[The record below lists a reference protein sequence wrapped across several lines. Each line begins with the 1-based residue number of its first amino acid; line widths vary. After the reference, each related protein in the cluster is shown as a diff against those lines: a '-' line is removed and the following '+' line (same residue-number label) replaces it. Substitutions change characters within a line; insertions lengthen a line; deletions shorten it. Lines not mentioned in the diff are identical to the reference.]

1 MKSINQQQA
10 RLRDGRN
17 GGRGGAA
24 IRQMMTCVGCGR
36 GRPWSHFKLNGNN
49 YSHQCRK
56 CRRKV
61 EV

>member
-1 MKSINQQQA
+1 MKSLNQQQS
-10 RLRDGRN
+10 RLRDGRS
-17 GGRGGAA
+17 GGRSG
-24 IRQMMTCVGCGR
+24 RMMFCVGCGR
-36 GRPWSHFKLNGNN
+36 GRPLSHYKQNGNN